1 MKRAVVIGE
10 KPSQIKK
17 FVKTLLGDKTEE
29 VSAGKNQIIQGTWNK
44 SSTEYF
50 LRFLALSGHITE
62 VTHAPGYDWY
72 ECLPVHIVEEEE
84 ALIVVENP
92 EYRKVITQLV
102 QDADEIWLAT
112 DPDSEGDNIA
122 YEALQIALRTKPTLV
137 VRRIWNASLTKK
149 EILRAFENPT
159 DWNEDLALAVQGR
172 RIVDAWVG
180 FAGTR
185 ELTRAVKKAGR
196 RRTSSVG
203 RVQLP
208 LLKLVVDRDRE
219 RANFQPEDRW
229 NLLAHLREGEEET
242 IAEHKQNPF
251 EKEEEMQISF
261 KTASQTSKAFVIST
275 DSKISKRQPPKP
287 LNTTSAIALICRL
300 TSLKAQGALN
310 SMARLYHAGLLSYPR
325 TDNTR
330 FVDDFP
336 HREILDAL
344 SNDKSYK
351 DLISKIKDKKQ
362 VRVNG
367 KKRGA
372 EDHDPIHPTGEFPS
386 NTDEKLSAINIRVW
400 KILTAY
406 YIGLFLE
413 NEETQRDRVT
423 FDINNELFIARGVT
437 ILKKGWTEAH
447 TWATA
452 KAQSLPQFTVDQE
465 VLVQNIEIRAFQTK
479 PRPRWNDAS
488 LIKELENLNIGTK
501 SSRPAI
507 LQKLIRR
514 KYLRREKKAIIST
527 YYGQNLIEMLEPIWE
542 DVVTPN
548 FTRHVEELMGAVAE
562 GQSSYD
568 EMLQQIREK
577 YLRLHKK
584 LIGQLPSLVA
594 SLQKK
599 KTQISRKI
607 QKLEEEDFGACPKCE
622 DGKIVPRGVVETG
635 ELFLGCSNYPKCD
648 WSGPLPDEISLKDLD
663 ELEDLD
669 KLESSTESNIREK
682 STLTEEIPEPA
693 PKDLSS
699 THEKSVL
706 ISETPKKGF
715 IGPCREP
722 NCSGELFL
730 HEHPNERS
738 RIQCTVCETTYMLP
752 LGGKVEISEEV
763 CSVCGNHIVIALRP
777 NKKIYRI
784 CPTCKKYL
792 N

>member
-1 MKRAVVIGE
+1 
-10 KPSQIKK
+10 
-17 FVKTLLGDKTEE
+17 
-29 VSAGKNQIIQGTWNK
+29 QIIQGTWNK

-50 LRFLALSGHITE
+50 LRFLPLSGHITE

-84 ALIVVENP
+84 ALTIVENP
-92 EYRKVITQLV
+92 DYKEIITQLV

-122 YEALQIALRTKPTLV
+122 YEALQIALRSKPDLV
-137 VRRIWNASLTKK
+137 VIRIWNASLTKK

-159 DWNEDLALAVQGR
+159 DWNEHLALAVQGR

-196 RRTSSVG
+196 RRIASVG

-219 RANFQPEDRW
+219 RAHFQPEDRW
-229 NLLAHLREGEEET
+229 NLLAHLREGKEDI

-251 EKEEEMQISF
+251 EKEEEMQNRFNKVS
-261 KTASQTSKAFVIST
+261 KTSKAIVKST
-275 DSKISKRQPPKP
+275 DTKISKRQPPIP

-310 SMARLYHAGLLSYPR
+310 CMARLYHAGLLSYPR

-330 FVDDFP
+330 FVDNFP
-336 HREILDAL
+336 HQEILDAL
-344 SNDKSYK
+344 SNDKSFK
-351 DLISKIKDKKQ
+351 NIISKIKDKSQ

-372 EDHDPIHPTGEFPS
+372 EDHDPIHPTGELSS
-386 NTDEKLSAINIRVW
+386 NTDEKLSVINLRVW
-400 KILTAY
+400 KILAAY

-423 FDINNELFIARGVT
+423 FNINNELFIARGVK
-437 ILKKGWTEAH
+437 ILEKGWTEAH
-447 TWATA
+447 TWAAA

-465 VLVQNIEIRAFQTK
+465 VSVQKIDIRIFQTK

-507 LQKLIRR
+507 LQKLVRR
-514 KYLRREKKAIIST
+514 KYLRREKKALVST
-527 YYGQNLIEMLEPIWE
+527 DYGQNLIEMLEPIWE
-542 DVVTPN
+542 DVITPN
-548 FTRHVEELMGAVAE
+548 FTRYVEELMDAVAGGE
-562 GQSSYD
+562 SSYD
-568 EMLQQIREK
+568 EMLKQIREE

-584 LIGQLPSLVA
+584 LVRQLPSLVTF
-594 SLQKK
+594 LQKK
-599 KTQISRKI
+599 KIQISRKI
-607 QKLEEEDFGACPKCE
+607 RKLKERDFGACPKCE
-622 DGKIVPRGVVETG
+622 DGKVVPRGVVETG
-635 ELFLGCSNYPKCD
+635 ELFLGCGNYPECD
-648 WSGPLPDEISLKDLD
+648 WSGPLPEEIS
-663 ELEDLD
+663 LEDLD
-669 KLESSTESNIREK
+669 RLEELDELQNSIESNIQEEGTLIEEDLELSSKDVSSTDEK
-682 STLTEEIPEPA
+682 SLPFQ
-693 PKDLSS
+693 
-699 THEKSVL
+699 
-706 ISETPKKGF
+706 TPKKGF
-715 IGPCREP
+715 IGSCREP

-730 HEHPNERS
+730 HEHPNERPKV
-738 RIQCTVCETTYMLP
+738 QCSVCEMTYILP
-752 LGGKVEISEEV
+752 LGGKVEITEEV
-763 CSVCGNHIVIALRP
+763 CKVCGNLIVIALRP

-792 N
+792 D

>member
-1 MKRAVVIGE
+1 MKRVVVIGE

-17 FVKTLLGDKTEE
+17 FVKTLLGDNIEE
-29 VSAGKNQIIQGTWNK
+29 SSIGKNQIIQGTWKK

-50 LRFLALSGHITE
+50 LRFLPLSGHITE

-84 ALIVVENP
+84 ALIIVENP
-92 EYRKVITQLV
+92 EYKEIITQLV

-122 YEALQIALRTKPTLV
+122 YEALQIALRTKPILV
-137 VRRIWNASLTKK
+137 VKRIWNASLTKK

-159 DWNEDLALAVQGR
+159 NWNEHLALAVQGR

-196 RRTSSVG
+196 RQLASVG

-229 NLLAHLREGEEET
+229 NLLAHLKEGKEKI

-251 EKEEEMQISF
+251 EKEEEMQNRYS
-261 KTASQTSKAFVIST
+261 KASKTSKAIVKSIDT
-275 DSKISKRQPPKP
+275 KISKRQPPTP

-300 TSLKAQGALN
+300 TALKAQGALN

-330 FVDDFP
+330 FVDNFP
-336 HREILDAL
+336 HQEILDAL
-344 SNDKSYK
+344 SNDKSNEN
-351 DLISKIKDKKQ
+351 LISKIKDKSQ

-372 EDHDPIHPTGEFPS
+372 EDHDPIHPTGELPS
-386 NTDEKLSAINIRVW
+386 NIDEKLSAINLKVW

-413 NEETQRDRVT
+413 NEETQRDRVE
-423 FDINNELFIARGVT
+423 FNINNELFIARGVK
-437 ILKKGWTEAH
+437 ILKKGWTEVH
-447 TWATA
+447 TWAAA
-452 KAQSLPQFTVDQE
+452 KAQSLPQFKVDQE
-465 VLVQNIEIRAFQTK
+465 VSVQNIEIRIFQTK

-507 LQKLIRR
+507 LQKLVRR
-514 KYLRREKKAIIST
+514 KYLKREKKAIEST
-527 YYGQNLIEMLEPIWE
+527 DYGQNLIEMLEPIWE
-542 DVVTPN
+542 DVITPN
-548 FTRHVEELMGAVAE
+548 FTRYVEELMDAVA
-562 GQSSYD
+562 GGKSSYD
-568 EMLQQIREK
+568 EMLKKIREE

-584 LIGQLPSLVA
+584 LVRQLPSLIT

-599 KTQISRKI
+599 KVQMSRKI
-607 QKLEEEDFGACPKCE
+607 RKLEERDFGACPKCE

-635 ELFLGCSNYPKCD
+635 ELFLGCNNYPKCD
-648 WSGPLPDEISLKDLD
+648 WSGPLPEEIS
-663 ELEDLD
+663 LEDLD
-669 KLESSTESNIREK
+669 QLEDIDELENSIEANIQEESSLIKKASEQTSRD
-682 STLTEEIPEPA
+682 T
-693 PKDLSS
+693 SS
-699 THEKSVL
+699 TQERSLMLK
-706 ISETPKKGF
+706 TPKEGSV
-715 IGPCREP
+715 GPCREP

-730 HEHPNERS
+730 YEHPNERPK
-738 RIQCTVCETTYMLP
+738 IQCNVCETTYILP
-752 LGGKVEISEEV
+752 LGVKVEITEEV
-763 CSVCGNHIVIALRP
+763 CKVCGNLIVNALRP